1 MNTSLVHPR
10 TAHLPP
16 EEQAKGNYVYT
27 SPEELSRLATLRR
40 AEEQRLSGEN
50 LSPTGRTPVDPV
62 QKAIHGAAVKVVR
75 KRQEPEPVG
84 YDLSELEARLAAV
97 MLAQYPGTV
106 LELLPES
113 DKATAF
119 NILAEQLGYV
129 VE

>member
-1 MNTSLVHPR
+1 MNTSLVHTR

-62 QKAIHGAAVKVVR
+62 QQAIHGAAVKVVR
-75 KRQEPEPVG
+75 KRQEPEMVG
-84 YDLSELEARLAAV
+84 YDLSKLEAKLAAV
-97 MLAQYPGTV
+97 MLTLCPDNV
-106 LELLPES
+106 LALMS
-113 DKATAF
+113 DDAKLKAF